1 MPIVTDWDLKLDV
14 DGVLRGQGAD
24 PAAIRARSPHLVETA
39 EQALDEARPLLQP
52 QVLFERFPVE
62 ALRHEKLQLKGGG
75 SLQGSLI
82 AQHLGQA
89 HEVIVL
95 LCTTGTALENLVS
108 AAMSGDQMLY
118 GLALDGVGSA
128 AVEALA
134 NQACRRFEL
143 EAEAQSYQTSIP
155 LSPGMMGWSVAE
167 GQPQIFNLIDAAA
180 IGVTLT
186 GSSIMVPRKSLSMV
200 IGVGE
205 AISIAGRTCDYC
217 AMKDTCRY
225 QDHYESAHG

>member
-1 MPIVTDWDLKLDV
+1 MPVVTDWDLEIDV

-39 EQALDEARPLLQP
+39 AQALDESRPLLRP
-52 QVLFERFPVE
+52 QVIYERFPIEV
-62 ALRHEKLQLKGGG
+62 LRHEKLQLAGGG
-75 SLQGSLI
+75 SLQGPLI
-82 AQHLGQA
+82 AQHLGRA
-89 HEVIVL
+89 REVIVL

-108 AAMSGDQMLY
+108 AAMSGDRMVY

-143 EAEAQSYQTSIP
+143 EAEAQGYQTSIP
-155 LSPGMMGWSVAE
+155 LSPGMMGWSVAD
-167 GQPQIFNLIDAAA
+167 GQPQIFSLIDAGA

-200 IGVGE
+200 IGIGE
-205 AISIAGRTCDYC
+205 NIGIARRTCDFC

-225 QDHYESAHG
+225 QDHYEPAHG